1 MGRSGRLLLKGS
13 GYLLAVLL
21 VLAAVATIVGIAF
34 AIAATVISVIVSLL
48 VLGLFLA
55 AAYGLFVYFRG
66 GESAAENAGTD
77 TVRQPI
83 ESESTVN
90 RRPPTDRELADRL
103 RERYVTGELDEA
115 EFERRMELL
124 LEPGDGFLDG
134 DDSTTATDPER
145 EW

>member
-21 VLAAVATIVGIAF
+21 VLAAIATIVGILF
-34 AIAATVISVIVSLL
+34 AIAATVISVIVSVL

-55 AAYGLFVYFRG
+55 AAYGLFVFFRG
-66 GESAAENAGTD
+66 RESTAENAHTETTWPSVEREPGM
-77 TVRQPI
+77 
-83 ESESTVN
+83 N
-90 RRPPTDRELADRL
+90 RVPTDRELADRL
-103 RERYVTGELDEA
+103 RERYVAGELDEA

-124 LEPGDGFLDG
+124 LEPGGELFDGEDP
-134 DDSTTATDPER
+134 STATDVER